1 MQQWNVTP
9 LQTRRLQRFV
19 STTNLVQSGG
29 RPVSEALIDLA
40 WLVEAFAQRVEQ
52 EGDTTS
58 DAVSLAALKFTSD
71 NIDVAKNITTEGLSD
86 DERAAY
92 VRTLSER
99 ASAEIFEFSTCN
111 RVLYVGFGIDAQTL
125 SSHISA
131 TNEIGH
137 IAFELFEDT
146 EAWRQLVKIC
156 SGLDSFM
163 MGELQVMSQFRKSIN
178 FHKEHGL
185 ISHYNS
191 GFFEHIIA
199 ANRSIRKQLGFTST
213 TVSMLT
219 LATTALDALLE
230 EKGPVKAAVL
240 GFGDMGI
247 KAVEALIDAQQSNVL
262 VVSRNPAVSSKRAPE
277 LAQKCT
283 MVSYEEWNHGEH
295 QPDLVISTIR
305 NASPTYHGQRPL
317 PVQTPATVMDFSWP
331 PSFEASG
338 VSELQTLMGMDH
350 WIKLSRNLGREWN
363 YESTIDK
370 SESMINTIQERYSD
384 ALENKAQGKFRAHVY
399 QTMEGLAKTW
409 ETSPH
414 ATDADVPQ
422 LGAFSREIATW
433 ICHQPAPFQLSAL
446 STFVVNTKRTLSSAM
461 IAHVDHEVR
470 QSVLAMSKPNSV
482 VGGAS

>member
-1 MQQWNVTP
+1 
-9 LQTRRLQRFV
+9 
-19 STTNLVQSGG
+19 
-29 RPVSEALIDLA
+29 
-40 WLVEAFAQRVEQ
+40 
-52 EGDTTS
+52 
-58 DAVSLAALKFTSD
+58 
-71 NIDVAKNITTEGLSD
+71 
-86 DERAAY
+86 
-92 VRTLSER
+92 
-99 ASAEIFEFSTCN
+99 
-111 RVLYVGFGIDAQTL
+111 
-125 SSHISA
+125 
-131 TNEIGH
+131 
-137 IAFELFEDT
+137 
-146 EAWRQLVKIC
+146 
-156 SGLDSFM
+156 

-262 VVSRNPAVSSKRAPE
+262 VVSRNPAVSSQRAPE

-399 QTMEGLAKTW
+399 QTMEGLQKPGKLHRMPPMRMSLNLVHSHVKLRHGFAI
-409 ETSPH
+409 SPL
-414 ATDADVPQ
+414 PSS
-422 LGAFSREIATW
+422 SRPCRPSW
-433 ICHQPAPFQLSAL
+433 
-446 STFVVNTKRTLSSAM
+446 
-461 IAHVDHEVR
+461 
-470 QSVLAMSKPNSV
+470 
-482 VGGAS
+482 